1 MNLAFHLA
9 DRVDGS
15 LEQLQATGR
24 GPAHPTVAIPA
35 GTGAGSV
42 DGVPHGV
49 PHAPSHPQVAPD

>member
-1 MNLAFHLA
+1 VNLACHFA

-35 GTGAGSV
+35 GAGPV
-42 DGVPHGV
+42 DAVSPAV
-49 PHAPSHPQVAPD
+49 AHAPSHPRVAPD